1 MAVQA
6 QLYLSGS
13 SDFIDNNGR
22 GVGVGAGAGFNPYG
36 LSVQQLSHLQQ
47 QRQQQQQFQCLQNLQ
62 ERNQNLESMMFSQST
77 MVSRV
82 EKERNEIDQFIE
94 SENERLRSVLQ
105 QQRKQQFAVLVKK
118 VESRACALLGQ
129 KDEEIAKATTQTM
142 ELQNLLKRLEM
153 ERQAWQ
159 RVAHQNETV
168 VSSLNNRL
176 VRLREQASSRFNNGI
191 DDAESCC
198 ECQGEE
204 ERTTM
209 VCKCCYL
216 RRSCVLFLPC
226 RHLCSCKDC
235 AVFLDSCPVCRTAKQ
250 GSIEALVS

>member
-36 LSVQQLSHLQQ
+36 LSVQQLSALQQ
-47 QRQQQQQFQCLQNLQ
+47 QRQQQFQCLQNLQ
-62 ERNQNLESMMFSQST
+62 ERNQNLGTMMFSQNT

-82 EKERNEIDQFIE
+82 EKERNEIDQLIK
-94 SENERLRSVLQ
+94 SENERLRLVLQ
-105 QQRKQQFAVLVKK
+105 QQRKQQFAALVKK
-118 VESRACALLGQ
+118 VESWACALLGQ
-129 KDEEIAKATTQTM
+129 KDEEIAKAMSQTM

-153 ERQAWQ
+153 ENQAWQ
-159 RVAHQNETV
+159 RVAHENEAV

-176 VRLREQASSRFNNGI
+176 VRLREQASSRFNNGV

-198 ECQGEE
+198 ECEGEE
-204 ERTTM
+204 ERTM
-209 VCKCCYL
+209 VCKCCYV
-216 RRSCVLFLPC
+216 RRSCVVFLPC

-235 AVFLDSCPVCRTAKQ
+235 AVFLDSCPVCRTAKK